1 MKEVDNT
8 FYTAA
13 DVARI
18 IHRSE
23 NHAYKLIAEL
33 NKELSSQGYLTVRAR
48 IPKAYFEKRLL
59 GFSAGG
65 DRE

>member
-1 MKEVDNT
+1 MKEIDST

-23 NHAYKLIAEL
+23 NFSYKLISRL
-33 NKELSSQGYLTVRAR
+33 NKELEQQGYITIRAR
-48 IPKAYFEKRLL
+48 IPRKYFELRCL
-59 GFSAGG
+59 AGG
-65 DRE
+65 DTERM

>member
-1 MKEVDNT
+1 MKDDT
-8 FYTAA
+8 FLTAA

-23 NHAYKLIAEL
+23 NYSYRLIAQMNQEL
-33 NKELSSQGYLTVRAR
+33 AAQGYLTVRAR
-48 IPKAYFEKRLL
+48 IPRAYFERRFL

-65 DRE
+65 DKERV